1 MFYFNLYQTIRILKT
16 GFTKL
21 HMGLMVLVKKMSVLI
36 NLLLQNTNV
45 VSVLSRTDEFHELL
59 YNELTGENPVMR
71 RCLEKLTPKVG
82 IG

>member
-1 MFYFNLYQTIRILKT
+1 MCLV
-16 GFTKL
+16 
-21 HMGLMVLVKKMSVLI
+21 VLVKKMVVLI
-36 NLLLQNTNV
+36 MLLQNTNV

-59 YNELTGENPVMR
+59 YNELTSENPVMC